1 MNDLLALRIKQGDN
15 QAFEL
20 LFRKYY
26 VRLCGF
32 SNKFLND
39 PEEAREVAQE
49 VFIKIWEGRED
60 IDPEKSLKSYLFKIA
75 QNFSLNK
82 LRKKKVETRYLEIL
96 KLVYIEHGEFSFY
109 ESLFVREL
117 EDELTTAINSIPPKC
132 KKVFELSRID
142 GLNYSQIADVLNI
155 SVKTVEAQITKALK
169 ILRVKLK
176 DYLMVSIVAL
186 IARLMQ

>member
-1 MNDLLALRIKQGDN
+1 MNDLLALRIKKGDN

-75 QNFSLNK
+75 QNLSLNK
-82 LRKKKVETRYLEIL
+82 LRKKKVETRNIEIL
-96 KLVYIEHGEFSFY
+96 KLVYLEHNEFSVY
-109 ESLFVREL
+109 ESLFAKEL
-117 EDELTTAINSIPPKC
+117 DKELTTAINSIPSKC
-132 KKVFELSRID
+132 KTVFELSRID

-155 SVKTVEAQITKALK
+155 SVKTVEAHITKALK
-169 ILRVKLK
+169 TLRIMLK
-176 DYLMVSIVAL
+176 DYLVVIIIEL
-186 IARLMQ
+186 IIRII